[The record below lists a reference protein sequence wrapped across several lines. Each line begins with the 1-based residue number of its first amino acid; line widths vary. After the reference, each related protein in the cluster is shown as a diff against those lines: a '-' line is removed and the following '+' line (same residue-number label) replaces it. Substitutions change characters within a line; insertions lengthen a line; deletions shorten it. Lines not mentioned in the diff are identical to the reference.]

1 MIVEDVNKKQPSLT
15 YKNAFSCDWNDIFSS
30 LYRNILKYNL
40 GRGNSLQ
47 RNKNRAEKGRMVNVK
62 SFENIFNNLSS
73 QKSVHWKF

>member
-15 YKNAFSCDWNDIFSS
+15 YKNAFSCDWNDILSS

-47 RNKNRAEKGRMVNVK
+47 RNKNRAEKGKVVNIK
-62 SFENIFNNLSS
+62 SFENIVNNLSS
-73 QKSVHWKF
+73 QKSVQWKF